1 MINTLRIFEELSQ
14 ALEPK
19 AAQKLAAV
27 LGSFYED
34 LQQTV
39 TKAEFTELREVVRDL
54 AEAQKRTELRV
65 NELAEAQ
72 KRTEQRV
79 EELAEAQK
87 RTEQRLEELAE
98 AQKRT
103 EQRLDQL
110 TARMDQLTVRMDQ
123 LAVRMEEL
131 AAAQART
138 DQALARLTE
147 RVEQLTV
154 RMEEQTRRLDETNRQ
169 LGGLSATVGYTLENA
184 AYDTLPALLAR
195 DFGLVLD
202 EPLRRDWL
210 TDAEGRDLEVNILG
224 RGRRGGE
231 PVWVIGE
238 SKVQL
243 SARDVDRFLRRRVE
257 PLRPVCGTIFPVL
270 VAHMVTARDVPA
282 YAREKGVALYLSYQ
296 LQRVRPEPRAA

>member
-54 AEAQKRTELRV
+54 AEAQKRTE
-65 NELAEAQ
+65 
-72 KRTEQRV
+72 
-79 EELAEAQK
+79 
-87 RTEQRLEELAE
+87 QRLDQLTARVSDLAE

-110 TARMDQLTVRMDQ
+110 TARMDQLTVRMDQLTVRMDQ

-184 AYDTLPALLAR
+184 AYDTLPVLLAR

-210 TDAEGRDLEVNILG
+210 ADAEGRDLEVNILG

-282 YAREKGVALYLSYQ
+282 YAREKDVALYLSYQ
-296 LQRVRPEPRAA
+296 LQRVRPEPQAA